1 MEVLERG
8 LLAALESTESS
19 RVPLLELGVVGA
31 EQLVDVAALVAVDGT
46 RASIVADEDGFDALP
61 ARKISEC
68 KLETDQPNKFV
79 PEFTFGLNLV
89 QVKNQLNMR
98 CIAPSTFWYKF

>member
-31 EQLVDVAALVAVDGT
+31 EQLVDVAALVAVDGG
-46 RASIVADEDGFDALP
+46 AGVGKVADEDGLGALP
-61 ARKISEC
+61 ARKS
-68 KLETDQPNKFV
+68 
-79 PEFTFGLNLV
+79 
-89 QVKNQLNMR
+89 
-98 CIAPSTFWYKF
+98 